1 MLQLTS
7 KLIRQNELPSL
18 LTLKKIWKNTSPIEP
33 CDVVITFHP
42 NTPEHVVLWCKLQ
55 LEKIKGII
63 IETKRLTVR
72 YNGCK
77 EECQCFQIASTF
89 EGYLK
94 GLVLMHVPK
103 PVREDFG
110 GGLKEFNVKEA
121 HEFVGIE
128 SIESFLTSQERQSI
142 VMFLISSLRTENEET
157 IHDVHFRKGEA
168 IFPRGLRSNLIHKL
182 YPLHELDSLQY
193 LKHNWVKVVASSQPI
208 EKISEY
214 FGIQIGFYFAWL
226 GHYTFALI
234 IPAIVG
240 ILFWL
245 ILCGRGDFYEDIGFI
260 SFAIF
265 NVVWSSLYL
274 TFWKQKSS
282 YLSQKWSVSTDKVS
296 ENSKEARPLFEGEER
311 INDITKEIVLY
322 YPSWKRNI
330 TIYFLTIPVISICL
344 LFVGLALFLVLELQ
358 QWFDATFSDEGTQG
372 FLLYI
377 PKILLAI
384 IIPIMD
390 TIYYKI
396 AYWLNDQENYKL
408 QEDYDNNLILKL
420 ILFQFVNS
428 FLSLFYSAFY
438 LQDMDKLSEL
448 LSTLLITRQ
457 IVGNIRESFVPFVK
471 KQMEIMYLFL
481 GENPSKSS
489 LEKKESSQPV
499 ALSQIEVEC
508 NAPEYEGTFDDYLEM
523 VIQFGYVTLFSAS
536 YPLAGF
542 FALLNNI
549 IEVRSDAFKLC
560 FVCKR
565 PFGQRVKGIG
575 SWSTVMDMMGAMG
588 VVVNCALL
596 TLPGRVKTIA
606 PGFTSLAVIF
616 GALIL
621 EHLLFIMKYI
631 ISYAI
636 PEVSMDVLTQKFKI
650 DFQRKQMQL
659 KRAFSEEM
667 TQEKVNTT
675 VEVGT
680 QTYIRPML
688 PPKEM
693 KDPISDSH
701 TTQESVKPIPN
712 ILISED
718 VDIEAKKRRK
728 KTLSKHNTIG
738 EIQFHSSSPIINQ
751 MGGTQS
757 QKPGVIVRSKSPDP
771 SKKPHHH
778 HHHHH
783 HHSIKQRMS
792 SETDLWLSANN
803 ERLSTLTSLQEA
815 PNENE
820 SSKIIVNQIRMP
832 SVDEENFPTP
842 APHEEKKTFNQEEV
856 IKKLKAKQALFSK
869 GRSISIASFK
879 FPTSASKPKKF
890 NLNNVVSSGANSSQ
904 SLVSQPISAPIIE
917 SNKDNKY
924 LAKNPIR
931 GELDLLNLDKLIN
944 VQDLRKKS
952 A

>member
-330 TIYFLTIPVISICL
+330 TIL
-344 LFVGLALFLVLELQ
+344 LPY
-358 QWFDATFSDEGTQG
+358 DTYEGTQG

-575 SWSTVMDMMGAMG
+575 SWSTVMDMMG
-588 VVVNCALL
+588 
-596 TLPGRVKTIA
+596 VKTIA

-718 VDIEAKKRRK
+718 
-728 KTLSKHNTIG
+728 
-738 EIQFHSSSPIINQ
+738 
-751 MGGTQS
+751 GTQS

-792 SETDLWLSANN
+792 SETDLWLSQQTMK
-803 ERLSTLTSLQEA
+803 RLSTLTSLQEA

-842 APHEEKKTFNQEEV
+842 APHEEKKKLL
-856 IKKLKAKQALFSK
+856 IKKK
-869 GRSISIASFK
+869 
-879 FPTSASKPKKF
+879 
-890 NLNNVVSSGANSSQ
+890 
-904 SLVSQPISAPIIE
+904 
-917 SNKDNKY
+917 
-924 LAKNPIR
+924 
-931 GELDLLNLDKLIN
+931 
-944 VQDLRKKS
+944 
-952 A
+952 